1 MDASNHDM
9 MGVLAREMDSIF
21 SPLIT
26 NITRTNLDNVET
38 YQRIS
43 TLMGRI
49 ADFFGAPQ
57 TSTRRR
63 NNQAAIQADESILE
77 LVLDPVRPPR
87 QRLGERNQAIDL
99 ENQNRRTNTIQQEV
113 PEEQP
118 RVVMVNREQNADEVI
133 HRVRRDNM
141 ATENNLTTLIERIM
155 ANNGLNTG
163 LRRPNY
169 TSPVADYILQT
180 ELPRGTKVPKF
191 PKFSGDTS
199 ESTVEHIARYLTEA
213 GNLRIK
219 YFPSSL
225 TKNAFTWFTTLPPNS
240 IDTWAHLERM
250 FHEQFYMG

>member
-1 MDASNHDM
+1 
-9 MGVLAREMDSIF
+9 
-21 SPLIT
+21 
-26 NITRTNLDNVET
+26 
-38 YQRIS
+38 
-43 TLMGRI
+43 MGRI
-49 ADFFGAPQ
+49 ADFLGAPQ

-63 NNQAAIQADESILE
+63 NNQVVIQADEPVLEPILN
-77 LVLDPVRPPR
+77 PVRPPR
-87 QRLGERNQAIDL
+87 QRPEERNQVIDL

-169 TSPVADYILQT
+169 TFPLADYILQT

-191 PKFSGDTS
+191 TNFLGDTS

-213 GNLRIK
+213 GDLANSENLRIK

-250 FHEQFYMG
+250 FHEQCFTVIPEHELFEMAAGGLDYSIRKKLDT

>member
-9 MGVLAREMDSIF
+9 VGVLAREMGSIF

-26 NITRTNLDNVET
+26 NIARTNQDNMET

-43 TLMGRI
+43 TQKGRI
-49 ADFFGAPQ
+49 ADFFGDPE

-63 NNQAAIQADESILE
+63 NNHATTRENELILTPVQD
-77 LVLDPVRPPR
+77 LVRPPR
-87 QRLGERNQAIDL
+87 QSPGERNQVIDL

-118 RVVMVNREQNADEVI
+118 RVVMVNREQNADEII

-169 TSPVADYILQT
+169 TSHVADYILQT
-180 ELPRGTKVPKF
+180 ELPRGTKIPKF
-191 PKFSGDTS
+191 TKFSGDTS
-199 ESTVEHIARYLTEA
+199 ESTVEHITRYLTETGDLA
-213 GNLRIK
+213 NSENLRIK

-225 TKNAFTWFTTLPPNS
+225 TKNAFTWFTTLPLNS
-240 IDTWAHLERM
+240 IDT
-250 FHEQFYMG
+250 